1 MTTPF
6 QIVAD
11 VGGTN
16 ARFALVDI
24 TLRPSLQGLQYLQK
38 FQCADFDSLVD
49 VIKAYLQLLPASTR
63 VGRMC
68 ICIAGAVDQD
78 EIFMPNR
85 GWTFSQHAVS
95 AEIGLP
101 IHFINDFTAQV
112 HSIATLDASEIEWLG
127 PARPEGD
134 AVFAVIGPGTGLGV
148 GAMTPRQEA
157 VPSEGGHSSFSP
169 QNPQQLRL
177 LEMLWQ
183 ELPRVDIERVVSGP
197 GLENL
202 YAAYQRLQGK
212 DERLAAR
219 EITSAA
225 EQGNADAKAVV
236 QHFFDILAAFAS
248 DVAMLMGAVDG
259 VYIVGDLMSQLRDLN
274 DVGRFR
280 HCFNDKENYEAYC
293 SRIPLALVSAQ
304 DTGLRGCWRYLEL
317 S

>member
-1 MTTPF
+1 MTSPF

-11 VGGTN
+11 IGGTN

-24 TLRPSLQGLQYLQK
+24 TKPPSLAGLEHLQK
-38 FQCADFDSLVD
+38 YRCEDYANIAEIIS
-49 VIKAYLQLLPASTR
+49 AYMQSLPAATS
-63 VGRMC
+63 VGKLC

-85 GWTFSQHAVS
+85 GWTFSQQAVRN
-95 AEIGLP
+95 ALGLR

-112 HSIATLDASEIEWLG
+112 HSIATLDVNEIEWLG
-127 PARPEGD
+127 APRPEGD

-148 GAMTPRQEA
+148 GAMTPRHEA
-157 VPSEGGHSSFSP
+157 IPSEGGHCSFAP
-169 QNPQQLRL
+169 QNLQQLRL

-183 ELPRVDIERVVSGP
+183 DLPRVDIERVVSGP

-202 YAAYQRLQGK
+202 YVAYNRLQGRTA
-212 DERLAAR
+212 RLPAH

-225 EQGNADAKAVV
+225 EQGDAIARAVV
-236 QHFFDILAAFAS
+236 QHFFDILAAYAS
-248 DVAMLMGAVDG
+248 DVAILLGAVDG
-259 VYIVGDLMSQLRDLN
+259 VYIVGDLMPRLRGLN

-280 HCFNDKENYEAYC
+280 HCFDDKENYRSYC
-293 SRIPLALVSAQ
+293 SRIPLALVNAQ

-317 S
+317 L